1 MAVALRRHQL
11 VYLGRPAWSAILS
24 RSWDSS
30 ARACL
35 THWSSHALPLVVT
48 RQTDVPQP
56 GGDDVV
62 ALGLPAPLRWDKRR
76 LALQVA
82 RRDIL
87 WFDEFPRANQVTSL
101 LPASAQPGWR
111 RLCAELET
119 LRLPARAYGSH
130 GWQWLSGLDHVRP
143 QSDIDLWLGV
153 QDAQQADAA
162 CRVLTRHTQQAHAR
176 MPRLDGELLWSDGT
190 AVAWREWQAWRAG
203 ATPAILVKRLAQTGL
218 ARRPF
223 WPDAPGETVPDIR
236 LQGAMP

>member
-24 RSWDSS
+24 LNWDSS

-56 GGDDVV
+56 GGGDVV

-87 WFDEFPRANQVTSL
+87 WFLSL
-101 LPASAQPGWR
+101 I
-111 RLCAELET
+111 
-119 LRLPARAYGSH
+119 H
-130 GWQWLSGLDHVRP
+130 
-143 QSDIDLWLGV
+143 I
-153 QDAQQADAA
+153 
-162 CRVLTRHTQQAHAR
+162 
-176 MPRLDGELLWSDGT
+176 
-190 AVAWREWQAWRAG
+190 
-203 ATPAILVKRLAQTGL
+203 
-218 ARRPF
+218 
-223 WPDAPGETVPDIR
+223 
-236 LQGAMP
+236 